1 MAEEILNCTQQISLI
16 TIIIINIIIIIGIIK
31 VENLLRD
38 REETYKTYK
47 TYKIYKIF
55 FILTFVEILVSITE
69 VVLELVLKKPTIICL
84 NMLFAVF
91 YGWLCLDDYK
101 ILKELKNDIKKRNEE
116 ENENLTNIKE
126 KDTK

>member
-38 REETYKTYK
+38 REETYK